1 MQKSLECK
9 NMPVCWHIFA
19 SVMAILGM
27 VYNYLK
33 QHCYSIGPAGI
44 RAEEFFTLQLGDLTD
59 RKASRCRH
67 ALRQAV

>member
-1 MQKSLECK
+1 
-9 NMPVCWHIFA
+9 
-19 SVMAILGM
+19 MAILGM
-27 VYNYLK
+27 GYNYLK